1 MIMLGGTIP
10 AETCEH
16 YLRYQTLHNWIHRS
30 PQAYIASQLPL
41 ANLTWNLLKRPGKEG
56 HRTKSAKPMHT
67 LYFHIRGK
75 SWINLNMYIYMCVC
89 HMSILLYWT
98 NTSKICKRIIRAMF
112 GFKIAYHGPS
122 LHYPRAQSSPGHST
136 IFHLTTCQLPIR
148 QIGVGPHEWE
158 REPCTLAGSYNE
170 FQLPKRYESQLGSS
184 PGFEHQQL

>member
-1 MIMLGGTIP
+1 MLGGTIP

-16 YLRYQTLHNWIHRS
+16 HLRYQTLHNWIHRS
-30 PQAYIASQLPL
+30 PQADIASQLPL

-75 SWINLNMYIYMCVC
+75 SKINLNMYIYICVC
-89 HMSILLYWT
+89 VSYVNIAVLNKYF
-98 NTSKICKRIIRAMF
+98 NICKRIIRAMF
-112 GFKIAYHGPS
+112 GFQIAYHGPS